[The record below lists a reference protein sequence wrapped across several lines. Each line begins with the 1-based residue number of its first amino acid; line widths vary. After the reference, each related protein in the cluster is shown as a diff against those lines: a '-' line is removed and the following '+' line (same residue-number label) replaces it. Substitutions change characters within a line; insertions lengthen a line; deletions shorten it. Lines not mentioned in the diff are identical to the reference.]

1 MDTNFSSIARVA
13 ISFTFLALAACGGGD
28 NDGGGINPPPP
39 PPPPPQ
45 TGIGAAGGVVT
56 GPGGAKVEIPAGA
69 LTTNVDVKVEQSSAG
84 SPALPAGFTAVGSM
98 FAFTPHGTTF
108 TAPVAI
114 SLPFDPKLV
123 PAGSAPV
130 LYKTNAQ
137 DQWELVANA
146 SFGSSAVTGEITS
159 FSFAQILIP
168 PLVRNDPTRSWSF
181 GGIPGNGGPE
191 IDFGGGTRSGGL
203 LEELADFGIGL
214 MGTNL
219 ITSTQTIPADGR
231 ARGFVFG
238 TESGVTYGAFAE
250 APFAPIGGSDPIGSI
265 SRLTQ
270 SQSFIKRAD
279 NASLKFKLTA
289 VEFISRDYN
298 LFAPSIGHPDT
309 TLTAEV
315 YFEVRAFSPTHPTI
329 FLTAGGAMTKG
340 TRTAR
345 VFNGEAWNYPFARTP
360 LWTLGSFGG
369 APTNKDIVHPNF
381 AHCLGM
387 QAEMKLVEPLPFTI
401 DLSSVAIGEEFTL
414 RSEIFAAA
422 QNRRG
427 GGSAGDCEESG
438 VQAYIRDPLEMGG
451 ATLEFSG
458 LEPTNRPL
466 LTVPAEVPEEPA
478 ACTPDPEPSGTIQ
491 FSASSFMVAENTGA
505 IPTVKVTR
513 TGGTRG
519 AVTATFT
526 SSDGS
531 AVAGSDYSPI
541 NATVFFADGDSE
553 ARVIRVPITADSADE
568 PDETV
573 NLTLSQPGGC
583 AQLGDQSS
591 TVLTIADDDLPP
603 PTGLPGALDATFG
616 TGGKANIERFGG
628 DRSAMALQPDGKIV
642 MVGGTFTDFILARF
656 NADGSVDSTFDGD
669 GQVTTKIV
677 SGQQQEA
684 LAVVV
689 QPDGKIVVAGYSGP
703 PGGGPASVALAR
715 YMPDGSLDAGFGS
728 QGKVVSDVAGEAYAI
743 TIQPDG
749 KLLVAGRSPRASGAD
764 TSDFV
769 VARFAG
775 DGALDATFAAGGVRI
790 TDIGGATNTARNI
803 VLQTNGA
810 IVVSGQSF
818 DSNVDHTD
826 IVRYD
831 ANGNLDGTFG
841 TGGMLAL
848 SGTLV
853 GHGLAVSADGKL
865 VLVGSVIVPGTP
877 VAASQF
883 LVRRLNEDGS
893 TDNTFGASG
902 SVVTDISGRGDE
914 ALAVA
919 LQQDGKIVVA
929 GISSLQTNPDF
940 AVTRYLVSGALDTS
954 FANAGKQT
962 VDFFGF
968 TDGAESAVVQPD
980 GKIVVGG
987 FAKDNFDGYGVARIN
1002 P

>member
-1 MDTNFSSIARVA
+1 MVTNLSSIARIA
-13 ISFTFLALAACGGGD
+13 ITFVFLALAACGGGD
-28 NDGGGINPPPP
+28 EGGGANPPPP

-56 GPGGAKVEIPAGA
+56 GPNGSKVEIPAGA
-69 LTTNVDVKVEQSSAG
+69 LTTNVEIMVEQSSSG
-84 SPALPAGFTAVGSM
+84 SPALPAGFTTVGSM

-108 TAPVAI
+108 TVPVVV
-114 SLPFDPKLV
+114 SLPFDPTLV
-123 PAGSAPV
+123 PTGSAPV

-137 DQWELVANA
+137 NQWEPVANA
-146 SFGSSAVTGEITS
+146 TFGSTAVTAEIAS
-159 FSFAQILIP
+159 FSFAQVLIP
-168 PLVRNDPTRSWSF
+168 PLVRNDPTRVWSF
-181 GGIPGNGGPE
+181 GGIPGNGGAE
-191 IDFGGGTRSGGL
+191 IDFGQGTKSGGL
-203 LEELADFGIGL
+203 LEELADFGVGL
-214 MGTNL
+214 MGTSI

-270 SQSFIKRAD
+270 SQSFIKRTA
-279 NASLKFKLTA
+279 NASLTFKLTKA
-289 VEFISRDYN
+289 EFHSRDYN

-309 TLTAEV
+309 TLTAEM
-315 YFEVRAFSPTHPTI
+315 YFEVRAFSTTHPNI
-329 FLTAGGAMTKG
+329 FLTAGGAMSKG
-340 TRTAR
+340 TRTSG
-345 VFNGEAWNYPFARTP
+345 FNEEVWNYAFSRTP
-360 LWTLGSFGG
+360 LWTRGSFGFLG
-369 APTNKDIVHPNF
+369 QDIVHPNF
-381 AHCLGM
+381 AHCLGV
-387 QAEMKLVEPLPFTI
+387 QTHLGLREPIPFTI

-427 GGSAGDCEESG
+427 GGSSGDCEESG
-438 VQAYIRDPLEMGG
+438 VQAYVRDPLEMGG
-451 ATLEFSG
+451 TTLEFTG

-466 LTVPAEVPEEPA
+466 LTVPAVVPEDPA
-478 ACTPDPEPSGTIQ
+478 ACTPGPEPAGTIQ
-491 FSASSFMVAENTGA
+491 FSAASFTVGENTGA

-519 AVTATFT
+519 AITATFT
-526 SSDGS
+526 SRDGS
-531 AVAGSDYSPI
+531 AVAGSDYSPVS
-541 NATVFFADGDSE
+541 ATVFFADGDSE

-568 PDETV
+568 PDETA

-583 AQLGDQSS
+583 AQLGDQAS
-591 TVLTIADDDLPP
+591 TVLTIQDDDLPP

-628 DRSAMALQPDGKIV
+628 DRSAMTVQPDGKVV
-642 MVGGTFTDFILARF
+642 MVGGTFTDFIMARF
-656 NADGSVDSTFDGD
+656 NADGTVDSTFDGD
-669 GQVTTKIV
+669 GRVTTKIV

-689 QPDGKIVVAGYSGP
+689 QPDAKVVVAGYSGP
-703 PGGGPASVALAR
+703 PGGGPSRVALAR
-715 YMPDGSLDAGFGS
+715 YMPDGSLDAAFGS
-728 QGKVVSDVAGEAYAI
+728 QGKVVSDVVGEAYAI

-769 VARFAG
+769 VARFASN
-775 DGALDATFAAGGVRI
+775 GALDTTFAAGGMRI
-790 TDIGGATNTARNI
+790 TDIAGATNTARNI
-803 VLQTNGA
+803 VLEPNGA

-831 ANGNLDGTFG
+831 ASGNLDATFG

-865 VLVGSVIVPGTP
+865 VLVGSVVAPNTP
-877 VAASQF
+877 TTATQF
-883 LVRRLNEDGS
+883 LVRRLNADGT
-893 TDNTFGASG
+893 TDIPFGANG
-902 SVVTDISGRGDE
+902 SVVTDISGRGDA

-929 GISSLQTNPDF
+929 GLSSSQTNPNF
-940 AVTRYLVSGALDTS
+940 AVTRYLVNGALDTS

-968 TDGAESAVVQPD
+968 TDGAESVVVQPD

-987 FAKDNFDGYGVARIN
+987 FAEDVFDGYGVVRIN